1 MATRKTLEPCRSA
14 ILYLVQAATS
24 KLNLPTT
31 DAVVV
36 GSGPNGLAAAIRL
49 AQQGWSVTV
58 LEAAG
63 TPGGGVRSQ
72 ELTLPG
78 YVHDVCSSVYPLTVC
93 SPFFRTLPLKEHGLE
108 WVFPPLALAHP
119 FDDGSAATLS
129 RSLDETA
136 CSLGQD
142 GKGYRRLIE
151 RFSVRWEEL
160 LEDLLAPLRFP
171 RHPFHFG
178 KFGMLAIRSCRGLA
192 SSYFA
197 SEHGQIFFAGLAAHS
212 MLPLEFLS
220 TASFGLLLALSA
232 HAVGWPV
239 ARGGAQQLTNSLVAY
254 LASLGGKVVTDCLV
268 ESLDQLPPSKA
279 VLLDITPRQ
288 LLKLAGPKLPDSYR
302 RKLSRYRYGPAAFK
316 LDWALEGPV
325 PWTAAECH
333 RAGTIHLG
341 GSLAEICESERSAWQ
356 GSFSGKP
363 FVLFSQPSLF
373 DPSRAP
379 VGKHTAWAY
388 CHVPNGYTE
397 DVTEQIETQVERFA
411 PGFRQRILA
420 RSVLKP
426 FDLEK
431 HNPNLVG
438 GDIAGGASTLGQ
450 FFLRPT
456 ASLYRTPIKRTYL
469 CSSSTPPGGGV
480 HGMCGYFAAE
490 TALADSK

>member
-1 MATRKTLEPCRSA
+1 MRGPTKLDLPPADA
-14 ILYLVQAATS
+14 I
-24 KLNLPTT
+24 
-31 DAVVV
+31 VV

-58 LEAAG
+58 LEGAA
-63 TPGGGVRSQ
+63 TSGGGVRSQ

-108 WVFPPLALAHP
+108 WVFPPVALAHP
-119 FDDGSAATLS
+119 FEDGSAAILS

-136 CSLGQD
+136 RSLGKD
-142 GKGYRRLIE
+142 GDNYHRLIE
-151 RFSVRWEEL
+151 RFAVRWDEL

-171 RHPFHFG
+171 QHPFRFG
-178 KFGMLAIRSCRGLA
+178 KFGMVAMRSSRGLA
-192 SSYFA
+192 NSRFVT
-197 SEHGQIFFAGLAAHS
+197 EQGRIFLAGLAAHS

-220 TASFGLLLALSA
+220 TAGFGLLLALSA

-239 ARGGAQQLTNSLVAY
+239 ARGGAQQLTNALVSY
-254 LASLGGKVVTDCLV
+254 LASLGGSVITDCPV
-268 ESLDQLPPSKA
+268 ESLDQLPPASA
-279 VLLDITPRQ
+279 VLLNITPRQ
-288 LLKLAGPKLPDSYR
+288 LLKLAGSKLPSSYQ
-302 RKLSRYRYGPAAFK
+302 RKLSRYRYGMAAYK
-316 LDWALEGPV
+316 LDWALGGPI
-325 PWTAAECH
+325 PWTASECC

-341 GSLAEICESERSAWQ
+341 GSLAEICESERHAWQ

-363 FVLFSQPSLF
+363 FVLLSQPSLF

-379 VGKHTAWAY
+379 AGRHTAWAY

-397 DVTEQIETQVERFA
+397 DVTEAIEAQIERFA
-411 PGFRQRILA
+411 PGFRERILA

-426 FDLEK
+426 LDMER

-456 ASLYRTPIKRTYL
+456 ASLYRTPIKGTYL

-490 TALADSK
+490 AALAGAR

>member
-1 MATRKTLEPCRSA
+1 MQGATTKFDLAP
-14 ILYLVQAATS
+14 
-24 KLNLPTT
+24 T
-31 DAVVV
+31 DAIVV

-49 AQQGWSVTV
+49 AQQGRSVTV

-72 ELTLPG
+72 DLTLPG
-78 YVHDVCSSVYPLTVC
+78 YIHDVCSSVYPLTAC

-108 WVFPPLALAHP
+108 WVFPPVALAHP
-119 FDDGSAATLS
+119 FEDGSAATLT
-129 RSLDETA
+129 RSLDETVR
-136 CSLGQD
+136 SLGKD
-142 GKGYRRLIE
+142 GDSYRRLVE
-151 RFSVRWEEL
+151 RFLVRWEEL
-160 LEDLLAPLRFP
+160 LDDLLAPLRFP

-178 KFGMLAIRSCRGLA
+178 KFGMLAIRSTRGLVN
-192 SSYFA
+192 SYFA
-197 SEHGQIFFAGLAAHS
+197 TEHGRIFFAGLAAHS

-220 TASFGLLLALSA
+220 TSGFGLLLALSA

-239 ARGGAQQLTNSLVAY
+239 VRGGAQQLTNSLVSY
-254 LASLGGKVVTDCLV
+254 LASLGGKVLTNCLV
-268 ESLDQLPPSKA
+268 ESFDQLPPAKA

-288 LLKLAGPKLPDSYR
+288 LLKLGGHVLPDSYR
-302 RKLSRYRYGPAAFK
+302 RKLNRYRYGMAAFK
-316 LDWALEGPV
+316 LDWALEEPI
-325 PWTAAECH
+325 PWTASECR

-356 GSFSGKP
+356 GTFNGKP
-363 FVLFSQPSLF
+363 FVLLSQPSLF

-379 VGKHTAWAY
+379 AGRHTAWAY
-388 CHVPNGYTE
+388 CHVPHGYTE
-397 DVTEQIETQVERFA
+397 DVTEKIELQIERFA
-411 PGFRQRILA
+411 PGFRKRILE

-426 FDLEK
+426 LDLER

-456 ASLYRTPIKRTYL
+456 ATLYRTPIKGTYL

-490 TALADSK
+490 AALADSK

>member
-1 MATRKTLEPCRSA
+1 MNDSIFRIPPADA
-14 ILYLVQAATS
+14 II
-24 KLNLPTT
+24 
-31 DAVVV
+31 V

-49 AQQGWSVTV
+49 ARQGWSVTV

-78 YVHDVCSSVYPLTVC
+78 YVHDVCSSVYPLTAC

-108 WVFPPLALAHP
+108 WVFPPVALAHP
-119 FDDGSAATLS
+119 FEDGSAVILS
-129 RSLDETA
+129 RSIDETA
-136 CSLGQD
+136 RSLGKD
-142 GKGYRRLIE
+142 GESYRRLIE

-160 LEDLLAPLRFP
+160 LEDLLAPLSFP

-178 KFGMLAIRSCRGLA
+178 KFGMLAIRSSRGLA
-192 SSYFA
+192 NSHFET
-197 SEHGQIFFAGLAAHS
+197 EHGRIFFAGLAAHS

-220 TASFGLLLALSA
+220 TAGFGLLLALSA

-239 ARGGAQQLTNSLVAY
+239 VRGGAQQLTSSLVSY
-254 LASLGGKVVTDCLV
+254 LASLGGKVVTDCRV
-268 ESLDQLPPSKA
+268 ESLDQLPPAKA

-288 LLKLAGPKLPDSYR
+288 LLKLGGSRLPDSYR
-302 RKLSRYRYGPAAFK
+302 RKLSRYRYGMAAFK
-316 LDWALEGPV
+316 LDWALEGPI
-325 PWTAAECH
+325 PWRASECH

-356 GSFSGKP
+356 GKFSGKP
-363 FVLFSQPSLF
+363 FVLLSQPSLF

-379 VGKHTAWAY
+379 ADRHTAWAY

-397 DVTEQIETQVERFA
+397 DVTEAIEAQIERFA
-411 PGFRQRILA
+411 PGFRKLILA

-426 FDLEK
+426 LDLER

-438 GDIAGGASTLGQ
+438 GDIAGGASTLSQ

-456 ASLYRTPIKRTYL
+456 ASLYRTPIKGTYL
-469 CSSSTPPGGGV
+469 CSSSTPPGAGV

-490 TALADSK
+490 AALASST